1 MVEDVDFIYCSRSEQ
16 YYTFDQD
23 IIQIEDM
30 DDDGLIEYMIDIFD
44 IILDKDNEEVLRK
57 LAPKPSGIGSPTNHE
72 EFQEGVKLAQEVYF
86 NFLSLFFNQK
96 VEDGFASSLGLLT
109 EYQKGVSY
117 RDKLLEDLIRLYEQE
132 PTKETPN
139 GPVTAYDL
147 LVQYS
152 EDLIREGKQFPQI
165 LRPFAADVLADTR
178 RDEAEKKRPRPKHP
192 RERAGRKRIFFIRDK
207 GWDIAILALV
217 REGWTE
223 VGNEDKIPSD
233 WPYSDSDWANSAVF
247 GVAVATGK
255 SFGAVKSA
263 TTKYRRQREANINN

>member
-1 MVEDVDFIYCSRSEQ
+1 MVEYVEFISTTNPGEVM
-16 YYTFDQD
+16 FAPLED
-23 IIQIEDM
+23 IISIED
-30 DDDGLIEYMIDIFD
+30 
-44 IILDKDNEEVLRK
+44 LDEVTLTELMTESTEIVSIKDNEEVLRK
-57 LAPKPSGIGSPTNHE
+57 LAPVPSDIGSPTDYE
-72 EFQEGVKLAQEVYF
+72 EFQEGVYLAKEVYF
-86 NFLSLFFNQK
+86 DFLSLFINPK

-117 RDKLLEDLIRLYEQE
+117 DDKFLEDLIRLYKQE

-139 GPVTAYDL
+139 APVTAYDL

-152 EDLIREGKQFPQI
+152 EDLIHEGKQFPQI
-165 LRPFAADVLADTR
+165 LRPFAAEVMGDTR

-192 RERAGRKRIFFIRDK
+192 HERAGRKRIYSIRDK
-207 GWDIAILALV
+207 GLDIAILALV

-233 WPYSDSDWANSAVF
+233 RPYSDSDWANSAVF
-247 GVAVATGK
+247 GVAVATGN

-263 TTKYRRQREANINN
+263 TTKYRRQRRSKYQ